1 MAKIV
6 NMHDA
11 QTNLSALV
19 AEVEAGGEVVLA
31 RGGKPVV
38 KLVAIRSLRR
48 RRLGQWKGKVRMA
61 RDFDAALPPEVLA
74 EWEKEL

>member
-1 MAKIV
+1 V
-6 NMHDA
+6 
-11 QTNLSALV
+11 T
-19 AEVEAGGEVVLA
+19 EVEAGGEVVLA
-31 RGGKPVV
+31 RGGKPVA

-74 EWEKEL
+74 EWEKGL